1 MENTNK
7 LNPNPN
13 LSKLMAYPFERL
25 NNLIAQKTPNPAMAP
40 ISLSIGEP
48 KHEPPAFAL
57 DVLADQEKM
66 RKLLATYP
74 STKGTPALRQSI
86 STWLKSRFQLKVDS
100 ETEILPVN
108 GTREALFSFAQA
120 VISDKSNPIVIM
132 PNPFYQIYEG
142 AALLAGASTFFCSSF
157 ETNNYQQDFE
167 SIPSETWKN
176 TALIY
181 ICSPANPTG
190 KSLSDG
196 QIENLITLAH
206 RYDFIIASDECYSEI
221 YTNGHTKPN
230 SLLKISEDVGNK
242 SFERCIVFH
251 SLSKRSNLPGLRSGF
266 VAGDSKLLK
275 EYFLYRTYHG
285 CAMAGHVQEIS
296 TLAWGDEN
304 HVDENRNKYREKFSV
319 VEDILKDHYNL
330 YRPEGGFYHW
340 IKTPIDDQDF
350 AARLMETQNVKVM
363 PGSFLS
369 REDNGKD
376 PGLDHIRVAWV
387 SKTKECIEA
396 ARRLVEFAQQL

>member
-1 MENTNK
+1 
-7 LNPNPN
+7 
-13 LSKLMAYPFERL
+13 MAYPFERL
-25 NNLIAQKTPNPAMAP
+25 NNLLAPLTPNSNFTP

-48 KHEPPAFAL
+48 KHQPPDFAL
-57 DVLADQEKM
+57 EILSDQEKV
-66 RKLLATYP
+66 RALLATYP
-74 STKGTPALRQSI
+74 STKGTTKLRQSI
-86 STWLKSRFQLKVDS
+86 STWLKSRFSLEVDY

-120 VISDKSNPIVIM
+120 VISDKTNPIVIM

-157 ETNNYQQDFE
+157 ETNNYLQDFE
-167 SIPSETWKN
+167 SIPSETWRN
-176 TALIY
+176 TELIY

-196 QIENLITLAH
+196 QIEKLIGLAH
-206 RYDFIIASDECYSEI
+206 QYDFTIASDECYSEI
-221 YTNGHTKPN
+221 YSSSHNKPN
-230 SLLKISEDVGNK
+230 SLLKISENIGNK
-242 SFERCIVFH
+242 SFEKCIIFH

-266 VAGDSKLLK
+266 VAGDSNLLK
-275 EYFLYRTYHG
+275 QYFLYRTYHG
-285 CAMAGHVQEIS
+285 CAMAGHAQEIS
-296 TLAWGDEN
+296 ALAWSDES
-304 HVDENRNKYREKFSV
+304 HVDENRDKYTEKFSV
-319 VEDILKDHYNL
+319 VEEILKDHYKL

-340 IKTPIDDQDF
+340 IKTPIDDQQF

-369 REDNGKD
+369 REDNGED

-387 SKTKECIEA
+387 SEKEECIEA
-396 ARRLVEFAQQL
+396 ARRLVEFARGL

>member
-1 MENTNK
+1 MNS
-7 LNPNPN
+7 NPN

-25 NNLIAQKTPNPAMAP
+25 NNLLAPLTPNSNFTP

-48 KHEPPAFAL
+48 KHQPPDFAL
-57 DVLADQEKM
+57 EILSDQEKV
-66 RKLLATYP
+66 RALLATYP
-74 STKGTPALRQSI
+74 STKGTTKLRQSI
-86 STWLKSRFQLKVDS
+86 STWLKSRFSLEVDY

-120 VISDKSNPIVIM
+120 VISDKTNPIVIM

-157 ETNNYQQDFE
+157 ETNNYLQDFE
-167 SIPSETWKN
+167 SIPSETWRN
-176 TALIY
+176 TELIY

-196 QIENLITLAH
+196 QIEKLIDLAH
-206 RYDFIIASDECYSEI
+206 QYDFTIASDECYSEI
-221 YTNGHTKPN
+221 YASSHNKPN
-230 SLLKISEDVGNK
+230 SLLKISENIGNK
-242 SFERCIVFH
+242 SFEKCIIFH

-266 VAGDSKLLK
+266 VAGDSNLLK
-275 EYFLYRTYHG
+275 QYFLYRTYHG
-285 CAMAGHVQEIS
+285 CAMAGHAQEIS
-296 TLAWGDEN
+296 ALAWSDES
-304 HVDENRNKYREKFSV
+304 HVDENRDKYTEKFSV
-319 VEDILKDHYNL
+319 VEEILKDHYKL

-340 IKTPIDDQDF
+340 IKTPIDDQQF
-350 AARLMETQNVKVM
+350 AARLMETHNVKVM

-369 REDNGKD
+369 REDNGED

-387 SKTKECIEA
+387 SEKEECIEA
-396 ARRLVEFAQQL
+396 ARRLVEFARGL

>member
-1 MENTNK
+1 MNS
-7 LNPNPN
+7 NPN

-25 NNLIAQKTPNPAMAP
+25 NNLLAPLTPNSNFTP

-48 KHEPPAFAL
+48 KHQPPDFAL
-57 DVLADQEKM
+57 EILSDQEKV
-66 RKLLATYP
+66 RALLATYP
-74 STKGTPALRQSI
+74 STKGTTKLRQSI
-86 STWLKSRFQLKVDS
+86 STWLKSRFSLEVDY

-120 VISDKSNPIVIM
+120 VISDKANPIVIM

-157 ETNNYQQDFE
+157 ETNNYLQDFE
-167 SIPSETWKN
+167 SIPSETWRN
-176 TALIY
+176 TELIY

-196 QIENLITLAH
+196 QIEKLIDLAH
-206 RYDFIIASDECYSEI
+206 QYDFTIASDECYSEI
-221 YTNGHTKPN
+221 YSSSHNKPN
-230 SLLKISEDVGNK
+230 SLLKISENIGNK
-242 SFERCIVFH
+242 SFEKCIIFH

-266 VAGDSKLLK
+266 VAGDSNLLK
-275 EYFLYRTYHG
+275 QYFLYRTYHG
-285 CAMAGHVQEIS
+285 CAMAGHAQEIS
-296 TLAWGDEN
+296 ALAWSDES
-304 HVDENRNKYREKFSV
+304 HVDENRDKYTEKFSV
-319 VEDILKDHYNL
+319 VEEILKDHYKL

-340 IKTPIDDQDF
+340 IKTPIDDQQF
-350 AARLMETQNVKVM
+350 AARLMETHNVKVM

-369 REDNGKD
+369 REDNGED

-387 SKTKECIEA
+387 SEKEECIEA
-396 ARRLVEFAQQL
+396 ARRLVEFARGL

>member
-1 MENTNK
+1 MNS
-7 LNPNPN
+7 NPN

-25 NNLIAQKTPNPAMAP
+25 NNLLAPLTPNSNFTP

-48 KHEPPAFAL
+48 KHQPPDFAL
-57 DVLADQEKM
+57 EILSDQEKM
-66 RKLLATYP
+66 RALLATYP
-74 STKGTPALRQSI
+74 STKGTPELRQSI
-86 STWLKSRFQLKVDS
+86 STWLKSRFSLEVDY

-120 VISDKSNPIVIM
+120 VISDKTNPIVIM

-157 ETNNYQQDFE
+157 ETNNYLQDFE
-167 SIPSETWKN
+167 SIPSETWRN
-176 TALIY
+176 TELIY

-196 QIENLITLAH
+196 QIEKLIDLAH
-206 RYDFIIASDECYSEI
+206 QYDFTIASDECYSEI
-221 YTNGHTKPN
+221 YSSSHNKPN
-230 SLLKISEDVGNK
+230 SLLKISENIGNK
-242 SFERCIVFH
+242 SFEKCIIFH

-266 VAGDSKLLK
+266 VAGDSNLLK
-275 EYFLYRTYHG
+275 QYFLYRTYHG
-285 CAMAGHVQEIS
+285 CAMAGHAQEIS
-296 TLAWGDEN
+296 ALAWSDES
-304 HVDENRNKYREKFSV
+304 HVDENRDKYTEKFSV
-319 VEDILKDHYNL
+319 VEEILKDHYKL

-340 IKTPIDDQDF
+340 IKTPIDDQQF
-350 AARLMETQNVKVM
+350 AARLMETHNVKVM

-369 REDNGKD
+369 REDNGED

-387 SKTKECIEA
+387 SEKEECIEA
-396 ARRLVEFAQQL
+396 ARRLVEFARGL

>member
-1 MENTNK
+1 MNS
-7 LNPNPN
+7 NPN

-25 NNLIAQKTPNPAMAP
+25 NNLLAPLTPNSNFTP

-48 KHEPPAFAL
+48 KHQPPDFAL
-57 DVLADQEKM
+57 EILSDQEKV
-66 RKLLATYP
+66 RALLATYP
-74 STKGTPALRQSI
+74 STKGTTKLRQSI
-86 STWLKSRFQLKVDS
+86 STWLKSRFSLEVDY

-120 VISDKSNPIVIM
+120 VISDKTNPIVIM

-157 ETNNYQQDFE
+157 ETNNYLQDFE
-167 SIPSETWKN
+167 SIPSETWRN

-196 QIENLITLAH
+196 QIEKLIDLAH
-206 RYDFIIASDECYSEI
+206 QYDFTIASDECYSEI
-221 YTNGHTKPN
+221 YSSSHNKPN
-230 SLLKISEDVGNK
+230 SLLKISENIGNK
-242 SFERCIVFH
+242 SFEKCIIFH

-266 VAGDSKLLK
+266 VAGDSNLLK
-275 EYFLYRTYHG
+275 QYFLYRTYHG
-285 CAMAGHVQEIS
+285 CAMAGHAQEIS
-296 TLAWGDEN
+296 ALAWSDES
-304 HVDENRNKYREKFSV
+304 HVDENRDKYTEKFSV
-319 VEDILKDHYNL
+319 VEEILKDHYKL

-340 IKTPIDDQDF
+340 IKTPIDDQQF
-350 AARLMETQNVKVM
+350 AARLMETHNVKVM

-369 REDNGKD
+369 REDNGED
-376 PGLDHIRVAWV
+376 PGLGHIRVAWV
-387 SKTKECIEA
+387 SEKEECIEA
-396 ARRLVEFAQQL
+396 ARRLVKFARGL

>member
-1 MENTNK
+1 MNS
-7 LNPNPN
+7 NPN

-25 NNLIAQKTPNPAMAP
+25 NNLLAPLTPNSNFTP

-48 KHEPPAFAL
+48 KHQPPDFAL
-57 DVLADQEKM
+57 EILSDQEKV
-66 RKLLATYP
+66 RALLATYP
-74 STKGTPALRQSI
+74 STKGTTKLRQSI
-86 STWLKSRFQLKVDS
+86 STWLKSRFSLEVDY

-120 VISDKSNPIVIM
+120 VISDKTNPIVIM

-157 ETNNYQQDFE
+157 ETNNYLQDFE
-167 SIPSETWKN
+167 SIPSETWRN
-176 TALIY
+176 TELIY

-196 QIENLITLAH
+196 QIEKLIDLAH
-206 RYDFIIASDECYSEI
+206 QYDFTIASDECYSEI
-221 YTNGHTKPN
+221 YSSSHNKPN
-230 SLLKISEDVGNK
+230 SLLKISENIGNK
-242 SFERCIVFH
+242 SFEKCIIFH

-266 VAGDSKLLK
+266 VAGDSNLLK
-275 EYFLYRTYHG
+275 QYFLYRTYHG
-285 CAMAGHVQEIS
+285 CAMAGHAQEIS
-296 TLAWGDEN
+296 ALAWSDES
-304 HVDENRNKYREKFSV
+304 HVDENRDKYTEKFSV
-319 VEDILKDHYNL
+319 VEEILKDHYKL

-340 IKTPIDDQDF
+340 IKTPIDDQQF
-350 AARLMETQNVKVM
+350 AARLMETHNVKVM

-369 REDNGKD
+369 REDNGED

-387 SKTKECIEA
+387 SEKEECIEA
-396 ARRLVEFAQQL
+396 ARRLVEFARGL

>member
-1 MENTNK
+1 MNS
-7 LNPNPN
+7 NPN

-25 NNLIAQKTPNPAMAP
+25 NNLLAPLTPNSNFTP

-48 KHEPPAFAL
+48 KHQPPDFAL
-57 DVLADQEKM
+57 EILSDQEKV
-66 RKLLATYP
+66 RALLATYP
-74 STKGTPALRQSI
+74 STKGTTKLRQSI
-86 STWLKSRFQLKVDS
+86 STWLKSRFSLEVDY

-120 VISDKSNPIVIM
+120 VISDKTNPIVIM

-157 ETNNYQQDFE
+157 ETNNYLQDFE
-167 SIPSETWKN
+167 SIPSETWRN
-176 TALIY
+176 TELIY

-196 QIENLITLAH
+196 QIEKLIGLAH
-206 RYDFIIASDECYSEI
+206 QYDFTIASDECYSEI
-221 YTNGHTKPN
+221 YSSSHNKPN
-230 SLLKISEDVGNK
+230 SLLKISENIGNK
-242 SFERCIVFH
+242 SFEKCIIFH

-266 VAGDSKLLK
+266 VAGDSNLLK
-275 EYFLYRTYHG
+275 QYFLYRTYHG
-285 CAMAGHVQEIS
+285 CAMAGHAQEIS
-296 TLAWGDEN
+296 ALAWSDES
-304 HVDENRNKYREKFSV
+304 HVDENRDKYTEKFSV
-319 VEDILKDHYNL
+319 VEEILKDHYKL

-340 IKTPIDDQDF
+340 IKTPIDDQQF
-350 AARLMETQNVKVM
+350 AARLMETHNVKVM

-369 REDNGKD
+369 REDNGED

-387 SKTKECIEA
+387 SEKDECIEA
-396 ARRLVEFAQQL
+396 ARRLVEFARGL

>member
-1 MENTNK
+1 MNS
-7 LNPNPN
+7 NPN

-25 NNLIAQKTPNPAMAP
+25 NNLLAPLTPNSNFTP

-48 KHEPPAFAL
+48 KHQPPDFAL
-57 DVLADQEKM
+57 EILSDQEKV
-66 RKLLATYP
+66 RALLATYP
-74 STKGTPALRQSI
+74 STKGTTKLRQSI
-86 STWLKSRFQLKVDS
+86 STWLKSRFSLEVDY

-120 VISDKSNPIVIM
+120 VISDKTNPIVIM

-157 ETNNYQQDFE
+157 ETNNYLQDFE
-167 SIPSETWKN
+167 SIPSETWRN
-176 TALIY
+176 TELIY

-196 QIENLITLAH
+196 QIEKLIDLAH
-206 RYDFIIASDECYSEI
+206 QYDFTIASDECYSEI
-221 YTNGHTKPN
+221 YSSSHNKPN
-230 SLLKISEDVGNK
+230 SLLKISENIGNK
-242 SFERCIVFH
+242 SFEKCVIFH

-266 VAGDSKLLK
+266 VAGDSNLLK
-275 EYFLYRTYHG
+275 QYFLYRTYHG
-285 CAMAGHVQEIS
+285 CAMAGHAQEIS
-296 TLAWGDEN
+296 ALAWSDES
-304 HVDENRNKYREKFSV
+304 HVDENRDKYTEKFSV
-319 VEDILKDHYNL
+319 VEEILKDHYKL

-340 IKTPIDDQDF
+340 IKTPIDDQQF
-350 AARLMETQNVKVM
+350 AARLIETHNVKVM

-369 REDNGKD
+369 REDNGED

-387 SKTKECIEA
+387 SEKEECIEA
-396 ARRLVEFAQQL
+396 ARRLVEFARGL